1 MTSITDGERDLLAE
15 QEADAREIGRN
26 DGPPYPSWR
35 EDPEKKRYSAT
46 VALVCVI
53 GFAVFLAVA
62 AVCGVINQLST
73 R

>member
-1 MTSITDGERDLLAE
+1 MRPI
-15 QEADAREIGRN
+15 

-35 EDPEKKRYSAT
+35 EDPQKKRYSAT
-46 VALVCVI
+46 VAIVCLT
-53 GFAVFLAVA
+53 VFGLIVVVA

>member
-1 MTSITDGERDLLAE
+1 MRPI
-15 QEADAREIGRN
+15 

-35 EDPEKKRYSAT
+35 REDPQRKRYSAT
-46 VALVCVI
+46 VAVVCVV
-53 GFAVFLAVA
+53 GFVVIVTVA